1 LCVLAAVMIVLD
13 GQACGPRGPV
23 HTRPGRHVMG
33 ALEQWTGR
41 RLIRDGVAMVL
52 DQFQE
57 GVHVTDQG
65 RRIGWMLRGPA
76 AGRGVVYLHG
86 QPGSR
91 REQLLLGDELLR
103 RDDLRV
109 LSIDRAGYGDTDP
122 AGTDRREV
130 ARDALTVASAHR
142 LSSFVAV
149 GVSQGGIYALT
160 VAALAPERVHR
171 VVLVSGHVL
180 PYDDD
185 EVVAGLSEA
194 EQADLSLLRAGP
206 SPELDESYAGMA
218 AAIAGDPV
226 GAFAPLVVNW
236 SRPEQAWFT
245 RPDIQAVLVDD
256 MRLAYRQGHRGQL
269 DDGLRTVAAL
279 EIDLKSV
286 TMPVRALH
294 GSRDDLEPYANLER
308 LASRL
313 PDIQMVRFE
322 GMSHFGPLAWPGLIT
337 AMIAADT

>member
-1 LCVLAAVMIVLD
+1 
-13 GQACGPRGPV
+13 
-23 HTRPGRHVMG
+23 
-33 ALEQWTGR
+33 
-41 RLIRDGVAMVL
+41 
-52 DQFQE
+52 
-57 GVHVTDQG
+57 
-65 RRIGWMLRGPA
+65 
-76 AGRGVVYLHG
+76 
-86 QPGSR
+86 
-91 REQLLLGDELLR
+91 
-103 RDDLRV
+103 
-109 LSIDRAGYGDTDP
+109 
-122 AGTDRREV
+122 
-130 ARDALTVASAHR
+130 
-142 LSSFVAV
+142 
-149 GVSQGGIYALT
+149 
-160 VAALAPERVHR
+160 